1 MDNKE
6 NKNEEQIDDV
16 AEEKVDATDDVKIEK
31 DKTDSKKKEK
41 KEKESK
47 IEKLESKL
55 KEAENKYNE
64 LHNKYLMVYA
74 EMENTKKRLK
84 DDAIKDRKYA
94 SQNVISELLNPID
107 MLIQVVNMPVNSPE
121 LQNYLYG
128 FQMIANQISD
138 VLVKEGLAPIEADNK
153 DFDPKY
159 MQAVSTEWDETKKEG
174 LVLKVNQKGYM
185 YKDRVLRPAMVVV
198 NKKPEEKQEEKKVEE

>member
-6 NKNEEQIDDV
+6 NINKENIESEV
-16 AEEKVDATDDVKIEK
+16 ESVDATDDVKIEK
-31 DKTDSKKKEK
+31 EKTDSKKKEK
-41 KEKESK
+41 KESK
-47 IEKLESKL
+47 VEKLESKL
-55 KEAENKYNE
+55 KEAENKYSE

-138 VLVKEGLAPIEADNK
+138 IMVKEGLAPIEANDK
-153 DFDPKY
+153 EFDPKY

-198 NKKPEEKQEEKKVEE
+198 NKKPIEKQEEKVEE

>member
-6 NKNEEQIDDV
+6 NINKENIESEV
-16 AEEKVDATDDVKIEK
+16 ESVDATDDVKIEK
-31 DKTDSKKKEK
+31 EKTDSKKKEK
-41 KEKESK
+41 KESK
-47 IEKLESKL
+47 VEKLESKL
-55 KEAENKYNE
+55 KEAENKYSE

-138 VLVKEGLAPIEADNK
+138 IMVKEGLAPIEANDK
-153 DFDPKY
+153 EFDPKY

-198 NKKPEEKQEEKKVEE
+198 NKKPIEKQEEKQEEKVEE